1 MCLKLLERLEMY
13 QHSRRLEC
21 NSDKRLEHVMEFN
34 IGIETVTFL
43 FRYLISFERK
53 IFNFRLFEKP
63 PKGQG
68 WRVSNELKISLLL
81 PYDKNVFL

>member
-1 MCLKLLERLEMY
+1 
-13 QHSRRLEC
+13 
-21 NSDKRLEHVMEFN
+21 MELN

-81 PYDKNVFL
+81 PYEKTFFCEYFWYKIHKNSFFLNVII